1 VATEVWLS
9 IIGAVVGIG
18 TGFSAAVRYI
28 MNRLQHYQEG
38 VEHALDDCKKQH
50 AECDE
55 RARVQGEVLTEQKVK
70 LASIETRLNLLTQG
84 NGR

>member
-1 VATEVWLS
+1 MTTEVWLA

-18 TGFSAAVRYI
+18 TGFRAAIGYV